1 MEKEVNNNYY
11 VIQLSFETTTDVLND
26 NDESISSSRKI
37 LFDRINNLIDREEKY
52 DVFSRTVINYEL
64 PDTYNQMISFYAYF
78 RSIGGLP
85 MEEYISARDI
95 RDKIKNEFIN
105 FLESVGCE
113 YRIINIKTIS

>member
-52 DVFSRTVINYEL
+52 DVFSMNYQIH
-64 PDTYNQMISFYAYF
+64 TT
-78 RSIGGLP
+78 R
-85 MEEYISARDI
+85 
-95 RDKIKNEFIN
+95 
-105 FLESVGCE
+105 
-113 YRIINIKTIS
+113 